1 VKPPPFDYSAPRSV
15 AEALD
20 LLRQAPEETS
30 VLAGGQSLVPVLNM
44 RLALPRALVDLNRVE
59 GLDAIETT
67 HDGRVRMGSMVRQ
80 RRLESEPLVR
90 DRLPLL
96 TEAADHI
103 AHLAIR
109 TRGTVGG
116 SLAHADPSAELP
128 AAVSALHGRMLVRG
142 PDGDRSVPAADFFIG
157 PLTTAIEPG
166 ELLVAIELEPPPPG
180 SGSAFLEIARTHGAF
195 ALAAADAVLH
205 LDYGGRID
213 HARLA
218 LAGVGGAPY
227 VPSWLDEVTGGEA
240 PDGALFRRVGE
251 RVGDEVEPFDD
262 VHASAQYRKRAAA
275 VLTARALTAA
285 ASRAGERVAA

>member
-1 VKPPPFDYSAPRSV
+1 MKPPPFDYSAPRSV

-20 LLRQAPEETS
+20 LLRQAPEEVS

-44 RLALPRALVDLNRVE
+44 RMAQPRALVDLNRVE
-59 GLDAIETT
+59 GLDGIETT
-67 HDGRVRMGSMVRQ
+67 PEGRVRFGSMVRQ
-80 RRLESEPLVR
+80 RRLESDPLVR

-128 AAVSALHGRMLVRG
+128 AAVSALDGRMLVRG
-142 PDGDRSVPAADFFIG
+142 PDGDRTVAAADFFLG

-166 ELLVAIELEPPPPG
+166 ELLVAVELEPPPRG
-180 SGSAFLEIARTHGAF
+180 SGSAFLEVARTHGAF
-195 ALAAADAVLH
+195 ALAAAAAVLH
-205 LDYGGRID
+205 LDDGGRID
-213 HARLA
+213 HARVA
-218 LAGVGGAPY
+218 LAGVGG
-227 VPSWLDEVTGGEA
+227 VPHVPAWLGEVTGGEA

-262 VHASAQYRKRAAA
+262 VHATAQYRKRVAA
-275 VLTARALTAA
+275 VLTARALAA
-285 ASRAGERVAA
+285 AAGRAGERVAA

>member
-15 AEALD
+15 AEALE
-20 LLRQAPEETS
+20 LLQQAPDDTS

-44 RLALPRALVDLNRVE
+44 RLAQPRALVDLNRVE
-59 GLDAIETT
+59 GLDGIETT
-67 HDGRVRMGSMVRQ
+67 PEGRIRFGSMVRQ

-96 TEAADHI
+96 TDAADHI

-128 AAVSALHGRMLVRG
+128 AAVSALDGRMLVRG
-142 PDGDRSVPAADFFIG
+142 PDGDRTIPAGDFFLG

-166 ELLVAIELEPPPPG
+166 ELLVAVELEPPPPG
-180 SGSAFLEIARTHGAF
+180 SGSAFLEVARTHGAF
-195 ALAAADAVLH
+195 ALAAAAAVLH
-205 LDYGGRID
+205 LDHGGRID
-213 HARLA
+213 HARVA
-218 LAGVGGAPY
+218 LAGVGGVPY
-227 VPSWLDEVTGGEA
+227 VPAWLDEVTGGEA
-240 PDGALFRRVGE
+240 PDGALFRRVGD

-262 VHASAQYRKRAAA
+262 VHATARYRKRVAA
-275 VLTARALTAA
+275 VLTSRALTTAA
-285 ASRAGERVAA
+285 ARAGERVAA

>member
-15 AEALD
+15 AEALG
-20 LLRQAPEETS
+20 LLRQAPEEVS

-44 RLALPRALVDLNRVE
+44 RLAQPRALVDLNRVE
-59 GLDAIETT
+59 GLDGIETT
-67 HDGRVRMGSMVRQ
+67 PDGRVRFGSMVRQ

-128 AAVSALHGRMLVRG
+128 AAVSALDGRMLVRG
-142 PDGDRSVPAADFFIG
+142 PDGDRTVPAADFFLG

-166 ELLVAIELEPPPPG
+166 ELLVAVELEPPPPG
-180 SGSAFLEIARTHGAF
+180 SGSAFLEVARTHGAF
-195 ALAAADAVLH
+195 ALAAAAAVLH
-205 LDYGGRID
+205 LDDGGRID
-213 HARLA
+213 HARVA
-218 LAGVGGAPY
+218 LAGVGGAPH
-227 VPSWLDEVTGGEA
+227 VPAWLDELTVGEA
-240 PDGALFRRVGE
+240 PDRGLFRRVGE

-262 VHASAQYRKRAAA
+262 VHATAQYRKRVAA
-275 VLTARALTAA
+275 VLTARALAA
-285 ASRAGERVAA
+285 AAARAGERGSA

>member
-15 AEALD
+15 AEALE
-20 LLRQAPEETS
+20 LLREAPEETS

-44 RLALPRALVDLNRVE
+44 RLAQPRALVDLNRVE

-67 HDGRVRMGSMVRQ
+67 AEDRVRFGSMVRQ

-90 DRLPLL
+90 DRLHLL

-128 AAVSALHGRMLVRG
+128 AAVSALDGRMLVRG
-142 PDGDRSVPAADFFIG
+142 PDGDRTVPAADFFLG

-180 SGSAFLEIARTHGAF
+180 SGSAFLEVARTHGAF
-195 ALAAADAVLH
+195 ALAAAAAVLH
-205 LDYGGRID
+205 LDDRGCID
-213 HARLA
+213 HARVA
-218 LAGVGGAPY
+218 LAGVGGVPY
-227 VPSWLDEVTGGEA
+227 VPAWLDEVTGGEA

-262 VHASAQYRKRAAA
+262 VHASALYRKRAAA
-275 VLTARALTAA
+275 VLTTRALTAA
-285 ASRAGERVAA
+285 TSRAGERVAA

>member
-1 VKPPPFDYSAPRSV
+1 MKPPPFDYSAPDSV
-15 AEALD
+15 AEALE
-20 LLRQAPEETS
+20 LLQRAPGETS

-44 RLALPRALVDLNRVE
+44 RLAQPLALVDLNRVA

-67 HDGRVRMGSMVRQ
+67 PEGRVRFGSMVRQ

-96 TEAADHI
+96 TEAAVHI

-128 AAVSALHGRMLVRG
+128 AAVSALDGRMLVRG
-142 PDGDRSVPAADFFIG
+142 PDGERTVPAADFFLG

-166 ELLVAIELEPPPPG
+166 ELLVAVELEPPPPG
-180 SGSAFLEIARTHGAF
+180 SGSAFVEVARTHGAF
-195 ALAAADAVLH
+195 ALAAAAAVLH
-205 LDYGGRID
+205 LDDGGGID

-218 LAGVGGAPY
+218 LAGLGG
-227 VPSWLDEVTGGEA
+227 VPHVPAWLDEVAGGEA
-240 PDGALFRRVGE
+240 PDEALFRRVGE
-251 RVGDEVEPFDD
+251 RVRDEVEPFDD
-262 VHASAQYRKRAAA
+262 VHASAQYRKRIAA
-275 VLTARALTAA
+275 VLTARALATAA
-285 ASRAGERVAA
+285 ARAGQRVAA